1 VLPVRSRRMRRR
13 LGKTKGE
20 FQKMAAFHDIFLS
33 VRAGAARYGSINRQ
47 NLGLFLAPN
56 SAGTK
61 FGEFIS
67 SPNLDRELGNRAHLG
82 SPAGYPLRLDP

>member
-1 VLPVRSRRMRRR
+1 
-13 LGKTKGE
+13 
-20 FQKMAAFHDIFLS
+20 MAAFHDIFLS

-56 SAGTK
+56 SAGTE

-82 SPAGYPLRLDP
+82 GLQGIRSGSILKLHGRNR